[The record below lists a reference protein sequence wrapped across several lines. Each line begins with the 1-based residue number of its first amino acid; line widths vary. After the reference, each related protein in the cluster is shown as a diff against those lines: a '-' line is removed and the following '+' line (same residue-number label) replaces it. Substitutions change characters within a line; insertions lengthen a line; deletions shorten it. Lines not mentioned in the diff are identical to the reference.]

1 MFSGK
6 TEELIRRMKR
16 AKFARQRVE
25 IFKPAIDTRYSE
37 EDVVSHDS
45 HSIASTP
52 IDSSASIL
60 LFTSEIDVVGIDEAQ
75 FFDDGLIDVCRQLA
89 NNGIRVII
97 AGLDMDFKG
106 NPFGPMPQLC
116 AIADEVS
123 KVHAICVKCGDLASF
138 SHRTVK
144 NDKQVLLGETAEYEP
159 LCRECYL
166 VHGERTDRR
175 YKLYIK
181 IDMERKKITFDSF
194 IRGSIG
200 CVLVVG
206 ILMLVER
213 LSGVLLPF
221 FIAWLIA
228 YMVYPLVKFSS
239 ISYG

>member
-37 EDVVSHDS
+37 RRRGITRQSFHRVHPI
-45 HSIASTP
+45 SIHP
-52 IDSSASIL
+52 ASIL

-166 VHGERTDRR
+166 RARGEDGQ
-175 YKLYIK
+175 K
-181 IDMERKKITFDSF
+181 I
-194 IRGSIG
+194 
-200 CVLVVG
+200 
-206 ILMLVER
+206 
-213 LSGVLLPF
+213 
-221 FIAWLIA
+221 
-228 YMVYPLVKFSS
+228 
-239 ISYG
+239 